1 MTLTIEVERDVNGP
15 WIASIVELPG
25 VIAHGWSEAE
35 ARTRVQALAFRV
47 LADRIEHGTIDCEPF
62 SVSFALAA

>member
-15 WIASIVELPG
+15 WIATIAELPG

-47 LADRIEHGTIDCEPF
+47 LADRIEHGAAGPEPL